1 MKKVTALFLVMTMLL
16 SLTAF
21 GAFAESQPTV
31 LRIACENE
39 PAHLDTQVITNDCVS
54 MISQHIFE
62 TLYTYD
68 EDYNVVPMLAESDE
82 TTDDGKMV
90 TITLRQGVKFHNGK
104 EMTAEDV
111 YASLNRWF
119 EYGSRSSQIKAYLE
133 KLEVK
138 DASTIVM
145 TFTQPYSA
153 WKNLFAFINGGPAIY
168 PSEVMEG
175 ATKTALTEE
184 QYIGTGPYRFVGHE
198 AARYFLLE
206 KFEDYTPRTEAANG
220 LAGARLAGFD
230 QLMFIPVTN
239 ASTRINGLLAG
250 DYDYIR
256 IATGDM
262 YYDLSANS
270 NLVVTI
276 NKGSKMP
283 LMFFNSKDRVF
294 ANNYKLRQAVLAA
307 LDMEEILAIAIGPE
321 ELWSLNGS
329 INPEWNQFYSEKGV
343 DKFNQANPELAAQL
357 AKEAG
362 YNGEEIVILINNSHQ
377 MHIDCCTVIEQQ
389 LEKAGFNVTCERL
402 DAAAQQAKRADA
414 SQWDIHFTHHIF
426 SPEPIIYNWMNS
438 GYAGWWDSEEKNA
451 LVSEYV
457 GATTD
462 EEKIAAWEKIQE
474 LTYEQIPVIK
484 LGDSYEYDVYAKGL
498 EGFAERAP
506 IWPHFWGVTR

>member
-1 MKKVTALFLVMTMLL
+1 MRKTIVSLLVVVLMLAGMIIPV
-16 SLTAF
+16 S
-21 GAFAESQPTV
+21 AESTPTV

-39 PAHLDTQVITNDCVS
+39 PAHLDTQVVTNDCVS
-54 MISQHIFE
+54 MICQHIFE

-68 EDYNVVPMLAESDE
+68 ENYNVVPMLAESDE
-82 TTDDGKMV
+82 TSEDGTVV

-119 EYGSRSSQIKAYLE
+119 EYGSRASQIKGYLVS
-133 KLEVK
+133 LEIK
-138 DASTIVM
+138 DAYTIVM

-168 PSEVMEG
+168 PAEVLEG
-175 ATKTALTEE
+175 ADKTALTEDK
-184 QYIGTGPYRFVGHE
+184 YIGTGPYRFVEHE
-198 AARYFLLE
+198 SARYFLLE
-206 KFEDYTPRTEAANG
+206 KFEDYSSRTEEPSG
-220 LAGARLAGFD
+220 LSGARVANFD

-262 YYDLSANS
+262 YYDLSANE
-270 NLVVTI
+270 NLVVTV

-294 ANNYKLRQAVLAA
+294 ANNDKLRQAVLVA
-307 LDMEEILAIAIGPE
+307 LDMEEILAIAIGPD
-321 ELWSLNGS
+321 ELWELNGS
-329 INPEWNQFYSEKGV
+329 INPSWNQFYSEAGTSLY
-343 DKFNQANPELAAQL
+343 NSANPELAREMA
-357 AKEAG
+357 AEAG

-402 DAAAQQAKRADA
+402 DAAAQQAKRSDET
-414 SQWDIHFTHHIF
+414 QWDIHFTHHIF
-426 SPEPIIYNWMNS
+426 SPEPVIYNWMNS
-438 GYAGWWDSEEKNA
+438 GYAGWWATSEKEA
-451 LVSEYV
+451 LVAEYV
-457 GATTD
+457 GATSD
-462 EEKIAAWEKIQE
+462 DAKIEAWSKIQE
-474 LTYEQIPVIK
+474 LTYEQIPIIK
-484 LGDSYEYDVYAKGL
+484 LGDTYEYDVYAKGL
-498 EGFAERAP
+498 QGFEENAP
-506 IWPHFWGVTR
+506 IWPHFWGVSK

>member
-1 MKKVTALFLVMTMLL
+1 MRKTLVSLVLALVMLAGL
-16 SLTAF
+16 ALPAL
-21 GAFAESQPTV
+21 AADAPTV
-31 LRIACENE
+31 LRIAAENE

-68 EDYNVVPMLAESDE
+68 ENYNVLPMLAEGDE
-82 TTDDGKMV
+82 TSEDGKIV

-111 YASLNRWF
+111 YASLSRWF
-119 EYGSRSSQIKAYLE
+119 QYGSRASQIAGYLD

-138 DASTIVM
+138 DAYTITM
-145 TFTQPYSA
+145 TFNAPYSA

-168 PSEVMEG
+168 PSEVLEG
-175 ATKTALTEE
+175 RDKTALTEDL
-184 QYIGTGPYRFVGHE
+184 YIGTGPYKFVAHE

-206 KFEDYTPRTEAANG
+206 KFADYTPRTEAPSG
-220 LAGARLAGFD
+220 LSGARVANFD

-262 YYDLSANS
+262 YDILSANDS
-270 NLVVTI
+270 LVVTV

-283 LMFFNSKDRVF
+283 LMFFNSRDRVF
-294 ANNYKLRQAVLAA
+294 ANNDKMRQAVLAA
-307 LDMEEILAIAIGPE
+307 LDMEEIMAIAIGPDD
-321 ELWSLNGS
+321 LWELNGS
-329 INPEWNQFYSEKGV
+329 INPSWNQFYSERGLELYNKA
-343 DKFNQANPELAAQL
+343 DPELARQM

-414 SQWDIHFTHHIF
+414 SQYDIHFTHHIF
-426 SPEPIIYNWMNS
+426 SPEPVIYNWMNS
-438 GYAGWWDSEEKNA
+438 GYAGWWDTPEKNA
-451 LVSEYV
+451 LVAEYV

-462 EEKIAAWEKIQE
+462 EAKIEAWAKIQE
-474 LTYEQIPVIK
+474 LTYQQIPVIK
-484 LGDSYEYDVYAKGL
+484 MGDTYEYDVYAKGL
-498 EGFAERAP
+498 QGFEVNAP
-506 IWPHFWGVTR
+506 IWPHFWGISK